1 MINKI
6 GIIGGSALTDIE
18 GLEVTDRIRMTTPYG
33 DPSDEI
39 VLGKMSGKEVVFL
52 LRHGHYHTILPTE
65 VNNRANIYALKKL
78 GVNRILSVSAVGSL
92 KEEIKPLDMVL
103 VDQFIDRT
111 NQSRETT
118 FFGDGIVAHIPF
130 AEPVCSEL
138 KNAVYNANHKTD
150 IKIHDSGTYINMEGP
165 AFSTKAE
172 SFLYK
177 SWGGDV
183 IGMTNMPEARL
194 AREAGICYVTICM
207 VTDYDSWNLASG
219 TETVSVSL
227 VMDNIAKGFSLV
239 KEILVNTIKSFP
251 ETIDCACHDS
261 LKHAIITDLKHLSS
275 ERIRDLRVITGN
287 KLDN

>member
-1 MINKI
+1 MPRL
-6 GIIGGSALTDIE
+6 GIIGGCGLYEIE
-18 GLEVTDRIRMTTPYG
+18 GLEDPKWIKVETPFG
-33 DPSDEI
+33 KPSDEY
-39 VLGKMSGKEVVFL
+39 LCAKLSGVELVFL
-52 LRHGHYHTILPTE
+52 PRHGRDHHLLPSELNCT
-65 VNNRANIYALKKL
+65 ANIYGMKKL
-78 GVNRILSVSAVGSL
+78 GVEMIISVSTVGSL
-92 KEEIKPLDMVL
+92 KEEIKPLDIL
-103 VDQFIDRT
+103 IPDQYVDRT
-111 NQSRETT
+111 NQPRNIT
-118 FFGDGIVAHIPF
+118 FFGNGIVAHVAF
-130 AEPVCSEL
+130 ANPSCPELGRILYEATKSQGLPVHSG
-138 KNAVYNANHKTD
+138 
-150 IKIHDSGTYINMEGP
+150 GTYLNMEGP

-172 SFLYK
+172 SDLYR
-177 SWGGDV
+177 SWGMDV

-219 TETVSVSL
+219 TENVSVSL
-227 VMDNIAKGFSLV
+227 IMDNIAKGFSLV